1 MAIGNIASALFGPPQ
16 PLPTLTPESVKR
28 KRLLAEALSK
38 QGMDFS
44 PIASPWQGAARL
56 ANALVGGLEE
66 RALDRAETEGMKSAN
81 EALRKAL
88 GASMGGD
95 AAPVAAVPGG
105 GAPAASGAMPRPPA
119 FSTDLTGGINA
130 ATAKYN
136 LDPGFLPRL
145 AQIESNGDVNAKNPR
160 SSAAGPF
167 QFITS
172 TARQYGLSNPYDPAQ
187 AADAAARLALDN
199 KAVLARALGRDPSP
213 GELYLAHQQGAGGAA
228 KLLANPDARAADIVG
243 MKAVTL
249 NGGSPNMTAG
259 QFASKWV
266 NKFGGGVPQRPVQVA
281 SADPGFMP
289 QMAYAPQPGQTAMSP
304 AMTGIQTGLA
314 QQFATTPPGVQPQE
328 RPAEP
333 VQPSPGIPAMGGG
346 GQSMQM
352 PQEAQQPPPEAIKV
366 AEVAAQP
373 QVQRAAQAAAATP
386 QGRAIVQQAQG
397 APMAAIMAA
406 LSNPWL
412 GDGQKALLMMLVKD
426 RLEKADPMR
435 AMQMLEL
442 QQRIKKGEMELQEKP
457 EYKVIGKDE
466 FGNEQ
471 YGWVDPRSKTVTP
484 VKPQAATPAAGGQ
497 GAVPTTPNGQPIPPV
512 PPGVDPKKWRE
523 KWSEKA
529 FEDARGP
536 KGEEV
541 TSLRKEVQNLPSY
554 KNITQAA
561 PIYKSM
567 VDAAGRNSKA
577 SDLNLVYGLGKIMD
591 PGSVVREGE
600 MIMVK
605 NAAGLPEWLLGTI
618 NALNGGAALTPETRK
633 AIMQEAH
640 GRVQSYKEAFDM
652 DTRMYRGIVDRNK
665 MNALDVIPDF
675 GDFAPWSPAPPPRG
689 QTFGFGAGGAPA
701 PAAPPQQMDPND
713 PLGIRR

>member
-81 EALRKAL
+81 EALMKAL

-172 TARQYGLSNPYDPAQ
+172 TARQYGLSNPDDP
-187 AADAAARLALDN
+187 
-199 KAVLARALGRDPSP
+199 
-213 GELYLAHQQGAGGAA
+213 
-228 KLLANPDARAADIVG
+228 AADIVG

-333 VQPSPGIPAMGGG
+333 VQPSPGIPRMGGG

-523 KWSEKA
+523 KWSEKT